1 MSQDYIEPGA
11 SGALELRRVDRVLS
25 ELARPALDGDSIAPL
40 TRLALAELGICIAG
54 DASRRDLIERL
65 WGRKRSL
72 LRQLSDTSGWSPFLP
87 VA

>member
-1 MSQDYIEPGA
+1 MPAATLE
-11 SGALELRRVDRVLS
+11 AL
-25 ELARPALDGDSIAPL
+25 LAI
-40 TRLALAELGICIAG
+40 GICVAG

-72 LRQLSDTSGWSPFLP
+72 LRQMVAVGDWGPNQP

>member
-1 MSQDYIEPGA
+1 MSQEHVEIRVPTVIE
-11 SGALELRRVDRVLS
+11 LKRVDRVIS
-25 ELARPALDGDSIAPL
+25 ELARPALDENPMSAATL
-40 TRLALAELGICIAG
+40 EALLALGICVAG

-72 LRQLSDTSGWSPFLP
+72 LRQMVALGGWGPNQP